1 MMDQKEFLEQM
12 DMKDNLK
19 DQENQI
25 TSKTIRNYNIFI
37 LIIFILLYR
46 YLYQGNQ
53 RKKKGNRSTWYS

>member
-1 MMDQKEFLEQM
+1 MIDQKEFLEQM

-37 LIIFILLYR
+37 LYIFI
-46 YLYQGNQ
+46 N
-53 RKKKGNRSTWYS
+53 NI

>member
-37 LIIFILLYR
+37 
-46 YLYQGNQ
+46 
-53 RKKKGNRSTWYS
+53 

>member
-37 LIIFILLYR
+37 LIIFIII
-46 YLYQGNQ
+46 
-53 RKKKGNRSTWYS
+53 